1 MTTRLMDDPR
11 LRARMI
17 AWPAVGH
24 EQGSAPTARWHR
36 VMTAGNA
43 RRTLEASMSETASSM
58 MAVEI
63 ATAQGRE
70 AFLLVIHVVPTSP
83 RESDRD
89 D

>member
-1 MTTRLMDDPR
+1 M
-11 LRARMI
+11 
-17 AWPAVGH
+17 
-24 EQGSAPTARWHR
+24 TAR
-36 VMTAGNA
+36 NA